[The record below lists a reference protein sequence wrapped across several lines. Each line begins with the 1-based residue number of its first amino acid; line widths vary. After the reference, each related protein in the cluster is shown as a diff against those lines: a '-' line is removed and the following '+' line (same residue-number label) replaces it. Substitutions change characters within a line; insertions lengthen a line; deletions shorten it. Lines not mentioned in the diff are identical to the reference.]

1 MCARRRFEQLQKV
14 HLERC
19 RGSPAVFAP
28 QVVPVCLEA
37 YAPLG
42 GSRNASD
49 LSDASYGPAMPESE
63 ANVYAQGPAYAAA
76 TTVNLAGMMAA
87 GTVPSDE
94 RYATNAIPRVPVE
107 PPKPAKRRRAGPM

>member
-1 MCARRRFEQLQKV
+1 MYARRRFEQLQKV

-19 RGSPAVFAP
+19 HGSPAMFAP

-49 LSDASYGPAMPESE
+49 LSDSSYGPALPESE
-63 ANVYAQGPAYAAA
+63 ANVYAQGPVFAAA
-76 TTVNLAGMMAA
+76 TAGNMIAA

-94 RYATNAIPRVPVE
+94 RYAMNAIPRVPVE
-107 PPKPAKRRRAGPM
+107 PPKPAKRRRAGPT